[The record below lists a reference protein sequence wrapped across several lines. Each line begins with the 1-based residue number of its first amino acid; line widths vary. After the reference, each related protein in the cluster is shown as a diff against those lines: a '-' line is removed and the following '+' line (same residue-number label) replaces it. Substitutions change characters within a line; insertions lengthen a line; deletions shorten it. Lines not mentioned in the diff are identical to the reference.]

1 VDDATERA
9 YHDALAY
16 LYARVGSSSRYGLE
30 RVRGLLARLGEPH
43 LAVPTFHVAGT
54 NGKGSTVAVLEA
66 LLRARGLR
74 VARYTSPHLVDFRE
88 RIVVDRR
95 AIAPDAVVEFV
106 RRWTPE
112 AERLGATFFEVTT
125 AMAFDHFA
133 RAGADVAVIETGL
146 GGRLDSTNVVRPVA
160 AAVTSIGWDH
170 MDLLGDTLERIAG
183 EKAGIYKPT
192 AAAVVGER
200 DPALRTLLAE
210 RARAAGAGAVRVVH
224 EESVVRD
231 VVVAPGGTAFALEA
245 PFGAGRLHVP
255 LAGAFQAD
263 NVATALTTLD
273 AAGDPWHLELG
284 EASRAL
290 ADVVLPGRFQRVGRW
305 IFDVAHNPDGAGVLA
320 ATLAATAPERPVV
333 ALLTVLADKDWRGIL
348 AALAPAVDHFVLS
361 TAPTAPAGRVWDAA
375 EALAHARSI
384 GASAEHVPDF
394 DEALGRAE
402 ARGATVLVTGSFH
415 TVGDAMV
422 RLQVDPIG
430 G

>member
-1 VDDATERA
+1 
-9 YHDALAY
+9 
-16 LYARVGSSSRYGLE
+16 
-30 RVRGLLARLGEPH
+30 
-43 LAVPTFHVAGT
+43 
-54 NGKGSTVAVLEA
+54 
-66 LLRARGLR
+66 
-74 VARYTSPHLVDFRE
+74 
-88 RIVVDRR
+88 
-95 AIAPDAVVEFV
+95 
-106 RRWTPE
+106 
-112 AERLGATFFEVTT
+112 
-125 AMAFDHFA
+125 
-133 RAGADVAVIETGL
+133 
-146 GGRLDSTNVVRPVA
+146 
-160 AAVTSIGWDH
+160 
-170 MDLLGDTLERIAG
+170 
-183 EKAGIYKPT
+183 
-192 AAAVVGER
+192 
-200 DPALRTLLAE
+200 
-210 RARAAGAGAVRVVH
+210 VRVVH

-273 AAGDPWHLELG
+273 AAGDPWRLELG

-320 ATLAATAPERPVV
+320 ATLTATAPERPVV